1 MNRWVLQRFTV
12 AEAWLRQRTARL
24 AARADDAHSRDR
36 GQTSL
41 EYLGIAV
48 VIVVI
53 IGVLA
58 GTTSI
63 GDTILSAILDKIK
76 AVADAG

>member
-1 MNRWVLQRFTV
+1 V
-12 AEAWLRQRTARL
+12 ATR
-24 AARADDAHSRDR
+24 HRDV
-36 GQTSL
+36 GQTSI

-76 AVADAG
+76 SVAGAG

>member
-1 MNRWVLQRFTV
+1 MGLTVMKRWG
-12 AEAWLRQRTARL
+12 LRLL
-24 AARADDAHSRDR
+24 AAVAPRHRDA

-58 GTTSI
+58 GTTGI
-63 GDTILSAILDKIK
+63 GDAILQAILDKIR
-76 AVADAG
+76 AVAGDG

>member
-1 MNRWVLQRFTV
+1 MGRKGMKRWALHRYT
-12 AEAWLRQRTARL
+12 AAGAWLRDRTDRL
-24 AARADDAHSRDR
+24 AADAADR

-58 GTTSI
+58 GTTDIGQSI
-63 GDTILSAILDKIK
+63 KDGIINEISKIT
-76 AVADAG
+76 GG

>member
-1 MNRWVLQRFTV
+1 MKRWALHRYTV
-12 AEAWLRQRTARL
+12 AGAWLRDRTDRL
-24 AARADDAHSRDR
+24 AGRTVASATDG
-36 GQTSL
+36 GQTSI

-58 GTTSI
+58 GTTDI
-63 GDTILSAILDKIK
+63 GNAILSAIINKIQ
-76 AVADAG
+76 AVANAG

>member
-1 MNRWVLQRFTV
+1 V
-12 AEAWLRQRTARL
+12 APRHR
-24 AARADDAHSRDR
+24 DA

-63 GDTILSAILDKIK
+63 GSAILTAILDKIT
-76 AVADAG
+76 AIAGSG

>member
-1 MNRWVLQRFTV
+1 MRRTVMKRWALRLHEAV
-12 AEAWLRQRTARL
+12 ATR
-24 AARADDAHSRDR
+24 HRDV
-36 GQTSL
+36 GQTSI

-76 AVADAG
+76 SVAGAG

>member
-1 MNRWVLQRFTV
+1 MGRKGMKRWALRRCAV
-12 AEAWLRQRTARL
+12 AGAWLRDQADRL
-24 AARADDAHSRDR
+24 AARAADD

-63 GDTILSAILDKIK
+63 GDAILQAILAKIR
-76 AVADAG
+76 AIAGN

>member
-1 MNRWVLQRFTV
+1 MKRWALHRYTV
-12 AEAWLRQRTARL
+12 AGAWLRDRTDRL
-24 AARADDAHSRDR
+24 AADAADR

-63 GDTILSAILDKIK
+63 GDTILQAILDRIK
-76 AVADAG
+76 AITTAG

>member
-1 MNRWVLQRFTV
+1 MKRWALHRYTV
-12 AEAWLRQRTARL
+12 AGAWLRDRTDRL
-24 AARADDAHSRDR
+24 AADAADR

-63 GDTILSAILDKIK
+63 GSAILSAILDKIT
-76 AVADAG
+76 AITNAG

>member
-1 MNRWVLQRFTV
+1 MGRTVMKRWALRLHV
-12 AEAWLRQRTARL
+12 AMATRRR
-24 AARADDAHSRDR
+24 DA
-36 GQTSL
+36 GQTSI

-76 AVADAG
+76 AIAGG

>member
-1 MNRWVLQRFTV
+1 MGRKGMKRWALHRYTV
-12 AEAWLRQRTARL
+12 AGAWLRDRTDRL
-24 AARADDAHSRDR
+24 AADAADR

-58 GTTSI
+58 GTTDIGQSI
-63 GDTILSAILDKIK
+63 KDGIINEISKIT
-76 AVADAG
+76 GG

>member
-1 MNRWVLQRFTV
+1 MKRWALQRYTV
-12 AEAWLRQRTARL
+12 TGAWLRDRTGRL
-24 AARADDAHSRDR
+24 AARTVAGTADR

-63 GDTILSAILDKIK
+63 GDTILQAILDKIK
-76 AVADAG
+76 AITDAG